1 MAQKKTKR
9 SPKKKARNKI
19 HFSLSWSGLITS
31 GLLALVALV
40 WAFIL
45 GVLVGRGYHPESV
58 IPQVARLLPG
68 QTEPAPVPDKK
79 VKDGQVL
86 KPEELGFFESLQQE
100 APSKQSQPGSRSSP
114 GSREGRS
121 NQARTE
127 RKAPEAAQSGF
138 RYVYQVAAFQSG
150 DQARTL
156 SSRLEKA
163 GLSASVTSVR
173 NEAGHWY
180 RVHVAFQG
188 QPSDTSKLKEQL
200 RKLGCPKPFLRSKT
214 PL

>member
-9 SPKKKARNKI
+9 SPKKKTRKKI
-19 HFSLSWSGLITS
+19 HFSLSWSGLISS

-68 QTEPAPVPDKK
+68 QSEPAPVPDKK

-100 APSKQSQPGSRSSP
+100 TSSEEARRPSGSSSGP
-114 GSREGRS
+114 REGRS
-121 NQARTE
+121 NQARAE
-127 RKAPEAAQSGF
+127 RKAPETSESSF

-156 SSRLEKA
+156 SSRLEEA

-173 NEAGHWY
+173 NEAGLWY

>member
-1 MAQKKTKR
+1 
-9 SPKKKARNKI
+9 
-19 HFSLSWSGLITS
+19 LISS

-68 QTEPAPVPDKK
+68 QTEPASVPDRK
-79 VKDGQVL
+79 VKDSQVL
-86 KPEELGFFESLQQE
+86 KPQELGFFESLQQE
-100 APSKQSQPGSRSSP
+100 SPSDQARRQSRSSP
-114 GSREGRS
+114 GQKGGGGS
-121 NQARTE
+121 NQAQAE
-127 RKAPEAAQSGF
+127 RKASEAKQSGF
-138 RYVYQVAAFQSG
+138 RYVYQVAAFQSSG
-150 DQARTL
+150 QARAL
-156 SSRLEKA
+156 SSRLEEA

-173 NEAGHWY
+173 NDAGLWY

-188 QPSDTSKLKEQL
+188 QPSDTLKLKAQL